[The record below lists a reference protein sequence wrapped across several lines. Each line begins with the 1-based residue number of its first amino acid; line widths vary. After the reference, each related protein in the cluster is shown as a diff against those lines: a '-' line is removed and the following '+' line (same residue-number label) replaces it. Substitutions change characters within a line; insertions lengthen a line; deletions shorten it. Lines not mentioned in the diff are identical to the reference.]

1 MLYNTNQ
8 IKSLTV
14 DNLKDTIKKRIGIEQ
29 FENKLEFISQH
40 ESYSKTLKKP
50 TSAFKCKSSA
60 ELLFDYEF
68 TRLFKSN
75 ETLILNLLENK
86 NQNVSTN
93 AGGTKQEAAGQ
104 SYQQEQQNSMIM
116 AQFQQIIREQDA
128 KLNEQYQVNQTLTQ
142 TCAQLQDYCQK
153 LNQQYSLLLNERAS
167 NGASVNTA
175 GEDKQAQNEQLM
187 GERVQMQARI
197 NELEVKVNL
206 LEEK

>member
-8 IKSLTV
+8 IQSLTV

-60 ELLFDYEF
+60 DLLFDYEF

-86 NQNVSTN
+86 NQNASTSSG
-93 AGGTKQEAAGQ
+93 AKQEALGQ
-104 SYQQEQQNSMIM
+104 NYQLEQQNSMIM
-116 AQFQQIIREQDA
+116 AQFQQIIREQDK
-128 KLNEQYQVNQTLTQ
+128 KLNEQYQVNQSLTQ

-153 LNQQYSLLLNERAS
+153 LNQQYNLLLNERGGNVS
-167 NGASVNTA
+167 TDDRHG
-175 GEDKQAQNEQLM
+175 QNEQVLA
-187 GERVQMQARI
+187 ERVQMQARV
-197 NELEVKVNL
+197 NELEVKCNL